1 MVGAIATVLL
11 VNTKRIFVL
20 KLHTVYVQHEDERAS
35 GFVRVRPHSRSTG
48 RSTIHELFRR
58 ARART
63 ASGLL
68 LARRQH
74 GTRAREGRSIRY
86 DIVTLFPRQ
95 PLARP
100 DAAGALARSLAG
112 SDYELGIA

>member
-1 MVGAIATVLL
+1 MVGATVLL

-35 GFVRVRPHSRSTG
+35 GFVRVRPHSTGG
-48 RSTIHELFRR
+48 RSTIQELFRR

-74 GTRAREGRSIRY
+74 GTRVREGRSIRY